1 MPTPRDLSKLT
12 YINSNN
18 FSVVESMIRRRG
30 AYARVSYPL
39 IGMASGLR
47 FGTRMDV
54 TTPTPSID
62 GWVMQPPML
71 GGYIEGRQLQFF
83 FEKPFGRK
91 VPSHTTLYEVSRQ
104 FLVETDAW
112 IAGLVEQ
119 EVNERNTLAVTTG
132 RRVYDSVKKQAVS
145 EAYYAAESY
154 AKEMIGY
161 DARLETL
168 RAELSAETKRQVVS
182 NADFLIESVIE
193 PSRKM
198 AIARAEDDHPTFRVD
213 MREVAGRAIDDAIE
227 AVKTGAVEGCILPRM
242 RL

>member
-1 MPTPRDLSKLT
+1 MPTPRDLAKLT
-12 YINSNN
+12 YIDSNN
-18 FSVVESMIRRRG
+18 FSVNEAMIGRRD
-30 AYARVSYPL
+30 AYVSVSYL
-39 IGMASGLR
+39 LSGMACDLC
-47 FGTRMDV
+47 FGVRMPMSAPATSV
-54 TTPTPSID
+54 D
-62 GWVMQPPML
+62 GWVMQPPMV
-71 GGYIEGRQLQFF
+71 GSYHKGRCVRFSF
-83 FEKPFGRK
+83 DKPFGRK

-104 FLVETDAW
+104 FLVEADAW
-112 IAGLVEQ
+112 IACLVEQ